1 MNLTQLHVAALLFSG
16 DPVWRSR
23 GGLGTSTHTGLTV
36 KATPTA
42 ATPGARMPPSCR
54 NLESF
59 LNTMT
64 NTSSKSI
71 QLPQICLR
79 KRNRLKPSWDPQ
91 NVLILNQ
98 FDILLFS
105 SSMGGSRRI
114 ISRSQTCEW
123 HKTEAD
129 CASVFLT
136 LVCIFSAEHLECAQ
150 RQQTVLEFNKI
161 AWLNQ
166 AQGEHRT
173 HTGLPAAWNLFFPS
187 HNESFCSNLK
197 PHHLISV
204 WSSSRNT

>member
-79 KRNRLKPSWDPQ
+79 KRNRPEIRKTFWYRT
-91 NVLILNQ
+91 NLIFCYSHQ
-98 FDILLFS
+98 AWEAAE
-105 SSMGGSRRI
+105 GSFLAVKLVNGTKLRPI
-114 ISRSQTCEW
+114 
-123 HKTEAD
+123 AL
-129 CASVFLT
+129 VFLT